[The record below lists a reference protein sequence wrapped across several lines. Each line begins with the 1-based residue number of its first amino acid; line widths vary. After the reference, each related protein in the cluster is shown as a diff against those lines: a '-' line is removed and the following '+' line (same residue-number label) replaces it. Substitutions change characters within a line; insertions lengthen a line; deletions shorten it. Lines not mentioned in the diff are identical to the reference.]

1 MMNFNIVCGY
11 IVEYMVLFYL
21 SLPEGSLGKA
31 LNKHGLVCTFAL
43 VYVIHL
49 S

>member
-1 MMNFNIVCGY
+1 MMNFNIVCGH
-11 IVEYMVLFYL
+11 IGEYTALFYL
-21 SLPEGSLGKA
+21 SLPEGSHGRT

-43 VYVIHL
+43 VYVNHL